1 MSVLDQVRFEHKGFS
16 HIKITAGTNT
26 IHFDPIGDIQ
36 ENDVVILTWNW
47 PEKIK
52 GTITALQ
59 KGTPC
64 KIIAP
69 QLLLPFLKEKSAPVV
84 RKNWNNWLWSPNKNV
99 VHPFLSTVQQYSY
112 IENKQ
117 WPFSENI
124 YRTIG
129 AIKKPVA
136 AAKQFYKKQM
146 IPQSPPQISLL
157 QWNNGTSL
165 LHANLC
171 FHQAQA
177 QRNQLLIQDI
187 LTSNNISSI
196 DWMVVGCDY
205 DNTSKHES
213 AVIEQLCTLTEKYP
227 CNAIMLTDLLNSSRQ
242 NWGFPT
248 KLLTPICDAILDKK
262 KIPSFVFASHSSFL
276 FK

>member
-16 HIKITAGTNT
+16 HIKITVGTNT
-26 IHFDPIGDIQ
+26 IHFDPVGDIQ

-47 PEKIK
+47 PEKIT
-52 GTITALQ
+52 GTVNALQ
-59 KGTPC
+59 RGVPC

-69 QLLLPFLKEKSAPVV
+69 QSLLPFLKEKAALDVQ
-84 RKNWNNWLWSPNKNV
+84 KNWNNWLWSPNKETV
-99 VHPFLSTVQQYSY
+99 PLLLSSVKQYPY

-117 WPFSENI
+117 WPFSEKI
-124 YRTIG
+124 YRTLG

-136 AAKQFYKKQM
+136 AVKQFYKKKI
-146 IPQSPPQISLL
+146 IPQSSPQISLL

-177 QRNQLLIQDI
+177 QCNQKLIQNI
-187 LTSNNISSI
+187 LESNDISSV

-205 DNTSKHES
+205 DNSQRHEN
-213 AVIEQLCTLTEKYP
+213 AIIQQICTLTEKYP
-227 CNAIMLTDLLNSSRQ
+227 CKAILLTDLLNTSRQ

-248 KLLTPICDAILDKK
+248 KLLTPICDTILEKK
-262 KIPSFVFASHSSFL
+262 KLSSFVFASHSSFL